1 MELVSTISIQ
11 SWGTFSLD
19 FAIELLQFIRE
30 RYAAMTP
37 PLAYPVISM
46 PTERDLKRHDYED
59 LCHKVESFGGYE
71 NVARRLGLSF
81 FDMSTQEQLDE
92 QMIRVAQKLWVKRN
106 EG

>member
-1 MELVSTISIQ
+1 MK
-11 SWGTFSLD
+11 
-19 FAIELLQFIRE
+19 
-30 RYAAMTP
+30 P

-46 PTERDLKRHDYED
+46 PTERDLKRYGLED

-81 FDMSTQEQLDE
+81 FDMSKQEQLDE
-92 QMIRVAQKLWVKRN
+92 QMIRVAKRLWVKRN